1 MTAKP
6 TTEDRDKALF
16 ANLIMMLAS
25 SSMQQMGKIINP
37 MTNKA
42 EVDLETAQMTID
54 MIAMLQAKSKGNC
67 DESEEKMLKDLLSSL
82 RMNFV
87 ETVEQ
92 EKKNKKENTGAGKEK
107 TEKTEDINN
116 EKKDK
121 KKDEKAPK
129 YHKSYDS

>member
-1 MTAKP
+1 MTAQPKA
-6 TTEDRDKALF
+6 EDRDKALF

-54 MIAMLQAKSKGNC
+54 MIAMLQAKSQGNC
-67 DESEEKMLKDLLSSL
+67 DESEERMLKDLLSSL

-92 EKKNKKENTGAGKEK
+92 EKKNKKEDTSLKKEIIEE
-107 TEKTEDINN
+107 TEEIKN

-121 KKDEKAPK
+121 KKDEKSPK

>member
-1 MTAKP
+1 MTAQPKA
-6 TTEDRDKALF
+6 EDRDKALF

-54 MIAMLQAKSKGNC
+54 MIAMLQAKSQGNC
-67 DESEEKMLKDLLSSL
+67 DESEERMLKDLLSSL

-92 EKKNKKENTGAGKEK
+92 EKKNKKEDTSPKKEIIEE
-107 TEKTEDINN
+107 TEEIKN

-121 KKDEKAPK
+121 KKDEKSPK